1 MKKFVSLTLLCAL
14 LFTLFAA
21 SAGQAQILPPYG
33 EGQIGLSSFVLC
45 EELTVRRQPNAAAD
59 TVTVL
64 NYGDRPIVMK
74 QQDGWAY
81 CAMGDSEDSLVGWV
95 NADYL
100 AIDPAWYRTDAKT
113 PVHAWNSANA
123 PKVGLLDK
131 GITLPIL
138 KQEGNWLVISLRGA
152 SGWIYDKAK

>member
-100 AIDPAWYRTDAKT
+100 AIDPAWYHTEGKT
-113 PVHAWNSANA
+113 TVYAYDDTSA
-123 PKVGLLDK
+123 PKVALLNDD
-131 GITLPIL
+131 ITLPIL
-138 KQEGNWLVISLRGA
+138 KDEGEWVVVGLRGA
-152 SGWIYDKAK
+152 SGWIQK